1 MPFIVCLTAFTEEI
15 FEQKARKSGMKQFV
29 SKPITNMKLRQIL
42 QEQKLIS
49 MSENQKF
56 ET

>member
-15 FEQKARKSGMKQFV
+15 FEQKARQSGMKQFV